1 MINKVIFRIKMIY
14 NILRPSEKK
23 VADYIFNF
31 NDDYAKLSM
40 TLISKEV
47 SVSQPTIMRFV
58 KAIGYSSF
66 KEFKY
71 ELLKSQR
78 SNNVDIL
85 YGYTLGKEE
94 LIKDI
99 PSNIIARTITM
110 LEDSLKSI
118 SIKNYEK
125 AIKAI
130 HNSNHI
136 SIFAVENSLS
146 VANDL
151 MIKLIYLGKQV
162 VLYDDGYLQ
171 SINASNLNSS
181 NLAIGISYSGNS
193 KETVDALKIAHE
205 KGAFTIA
212 IVNFENTMLTQYA
225 NIVLS
230 TSNDQLMYG
239 DAIFSR
245 TVQTAL
251 VDMLYMGVIKS
262 DYDYYTKQ
270 LDYNSKL
277 ISHRG
282 YLKEE
287 R

>member
-1 MINKVIFRIKMIY
+1 MINKAIFRIKMIY
-14 NILRPSEKK
+14 NILRPSETK
-23 VADYIFNF
+23 VAAYILSF

-58 KAIGYSSF
+58 KAIGYNSF

-71 ELLKSQR
+71 ELLKNQK

-99 PSNIIARTITM
+99 PSNIVARTITM

-118 SIKNYEK
+118 SIKNYEN

-162 VLYDDGYLQ
+162 ILYDDGYLQ
-171 SINASNLNSS
+171 SINASNLNSN

-193 KETVDALKIAHE
+193 KETVDALKIAYE

-287 R
+287 Q

>member
-1 MINKVIFRIKMIY
+1 MINKAIFRIKMIY

-23 VADYIFNF
+23 VADYILSF

-58 KAIGYSSF
+58 KAIGYNSF

-71 ELLKSQR
+71 ELLKNQK

-99 PSNIIARTITM
+99 PSNIVARTITM

-118 SIKNYEK
+118 SIKNYEN

-171 SINASNLNSS
+171 SINASNLNSN

-193 KETVDALKIAHE
+193 KETVYALKIAYE

-287 R
+287 Q

>member
-193 KETVDALKIAHE
+193 KETVDALKIAHK

>member
-1 MINKVIFRIKMIY
+1 MINKAIFRIKMIY

-23 VADYIFNF
+23 VADYILSF

-58 KAIGYSSF
+58 KAIGYNSF

-71 ELLKSQR
+71 ELLKNQK
-78 SNNVDIL
+78 SNYVDIL

-99 PSNIIARTITM
+99 PSNIVASTITM

-118 SIKNYEK
+118 SIKNYEN

-171 SINASNLNSS
+171 SINASNLNSN

-193 KETVDALKIAHE
+193 KETVDALKIAYE

-287 R
+287 Q

>member
-1 MINKVIFRIKMIY
+1 
-14 NILRPSEKK
+14 
-23 VADYIFNF
+23 
-31 NDDYAKLSM
+31 
-40 TLISKEV
+40 
-47 SVSQPTIMRFV
+47 
-58 KAIGYSSF
+58 
-66 KEFKY
+66 
-71 ELLKSQR
+71 
-78 SNNVDIL
+78 
-85 YGYTLGKEE
+85 
-94 LIKDI
+94 
-99 PSNIIARTITM
+99 
-110 LEDSLKSI
+110 
-118 SIKNYEK
+118 
-125 AIKAI
+125 
-130 HNSNHI
+130 
-136 SIFAVENSLS
+136 
-146 VANDL
+146 

-171 SINASNLNSS
+171 SINASNLNSN

-193 KETVDALKIAHE
+193 KETVDALKIAYE

-287 R
+287 Q